1 MKLRKEISGLHY
13 FDRKSGIHILMDEV
27 TLNENEISNSPRIV
41 SIALTNICDLK
52 CHFCYAPK
60 NKETLSF
67 ESLKKITKK
76 LDEIGV
82 LELTFGGGEPTL
94 FPNFTELCDW
104 IWNNTSLGISF
115 TTHGHKMKK
124 EFVEQLIGNVS
135 MIRFS
140 IDGVEP
146 RYSEI
151 RGKKLSDLLTKIE
164 FVKGKIPFGIN
175 CVVSK
180 NGIRELEKVIE
191 LAISISS
198 ENVLI
203 IPEHLNGVFQLTEN
217 DWVELDKIIEKYD
230 SEIELL
236 VTHEAA
242 NFIKSKT
249 LEISN
254 PNEFLFS
261 HISADNK
268 LKINSYDKEGIE
280 IDNINEIEQYFK
292 QINTI

>member
-27 TLNENEISNSPRIV
+27 VLDKNEISNSPRIV

-67 ESLKKITKK
+67 ENLKKITKK
-76 LDEIGV
+76 LDVIGV

-94 FPNFTELCDW
+94 YPNFIELCNW

-115 TTHGHKMKK
+115 TTHGHKMTK
-124 EFVEQLIGNVS
+124 EFVEPLIGNVS
-135 MIRFS
+135 MVRFS

-191 LAISISS
+191 LAISISA
-198 ENVLI
+198 ENILI
-203 IPEHLNGVFQLTEN
+203 IPEHLNGVFQLTED
-217 DWVELDKIIEKYD
+217 DWGELDKVIEKYD

-242 NFIKSKT
+242 DFIKSKT

-254 PNEFLFS
+254 SKEFLFS
-261 HISADNK
+261 HISADNQ
-268 LKINSYDKEGIE
+268 LKNNSYDKTGID
-280 IDNINEIEQYFK
+280 IKNINEIEQYFN
-292 QINTI
+292 QINII